1 MRRFR
6 RLYIEILIQL
16 VIALLLLLFV
26 AFDKHSAHIHWHEIP
41 FMANY
46 VFASLIINYLL
57 LPYFFYRKRYFMFA
71 IYIIAVLSLIII
83 IEEFILE
90 QLMFFDHRSEV
101 FNPTGTLVEAIPI
114 LLILL
119 AFNFARDAARK
130 QRKIDELKH
139 SMIESELDFL
149 KGQINPHFMFN
160 NLNNLYAY
168 ALESSPKTPKII
180 LELSAIIRYMLYDC
194 KDNKVLLE
202 KEIDNIRSFV
212 KLNELQFEGR
222 GNISFNTK
230 GSSNHKYIAPL
241 ILIVF
246 VENAF
251 KHSMSSQTE
260 GILVDISL
268 ETNDNIL
275 QFKCVNSY
283 TQQTNTRDIPGG
295 IGLKNVITRLDM
307 LYADGYKLSV
317 DDTGTLYSVNLNI
330 ELNRLKE

>member
-6 RLYIEILIQL
+6 KLYIEIIIQL
-16 VIALLLLLFV
+16 VVALLLLLFV

-41 FMANY
+41 FMATY
-46 VFASLIINYLL
+46 VMVALVINYLL
-57 LPYFFYRKRYFMFA
+57 LPYFFYRKRYFMFGV
-71 IYIIAVLSLIII
+71 YIIAVLASIIV

-90 QLMFFDHRSEV
+90 QLLFSDGRSDV
-101 FNPTGTLVEAIPI
+101 FNPIGTLVEAIPV

-119 AFNFARDAARK
+119 AFNFAREATLK

-139 SMIESELDFL
+139 AMIESELDFL

-194 KDNKVLLE
+194 KDNKVLLD
-202 KEIDNIRSFV
+202 KEIENIRSFV

-222 GNISFNTK
+222 GSIDFKTQGNHI
-230 GSSNHKYIAPL
+230 HKYIAPL

-251 KHSMSSQTE
+251 KHSMSSQTD
-260 GILVDISL
+260 GIFVDISIVT
-268 ETNDNIL
+268 EKDML

-283 TQQTNTRDIPGG
+283 TSQTNTKDIPGG
-295 IGLKNVITRLDM
+295 IGLKNVKARLDM
-307 LYADGYKLSV
+307 LYPDGYKLSI
-317 DDTGTLYSVNLNI
+317 DDTGALYNVNLNI